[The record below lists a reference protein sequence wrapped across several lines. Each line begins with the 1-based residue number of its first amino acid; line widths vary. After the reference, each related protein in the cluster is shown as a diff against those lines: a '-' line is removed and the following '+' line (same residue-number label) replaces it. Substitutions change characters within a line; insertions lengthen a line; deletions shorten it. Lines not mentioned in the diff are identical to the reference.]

1 MSDKA
6 EKTCPLCAEEMDLT
20 DQQLKPCN
28 CGYEICV
35 WCWNHIME
43 MAEKDG
49 TEGRCPA
56 CRTAYDKEKIVG
68 MAANCERAVARMTSE
83 RRQKSQKA
91 KPKASE
97 GRMHLTNVRVIQ
109 RNLVY
114 IIGLPINLAD
124 EDLLQRKEYFGQYG
138 KVLKVSISRTA
149 TGAIQHS
156 ANNSCCVYIT
166 YSREDDA
173 IRCIQSVHSY
183 ILDGRPLRA
192 CFGTTKYCHAWIRNM
207 PCSVPDCLYLHDFGS
222 QEDSFTKDEIVSAFT
237 RSRVQQIIGAT
248 NNMHRRSGN
257 ALPPPADEYINSN
270 ITSTAKPIAKNS
282 SNCSYNLIELV
293 PFPQIIENPNNGS
306 CADIVAGKSNS
317 LPTAASWVMRVS
329 ATLPANKNLS
339 GPVRPPSNQPKASN
353 GPQVP
358 GTEVVSTTISIQ
370 TVQPM
375 EAVATSKVHH
385 KLDPLEL
392 GKEYI
397 DALSSTNEEATLD
410 SIPATATS
418 NQYITCRPTS
428 KSSEKDIATP
438 SSRTSSSESTKPF
451 SSPGSVEDESS
462 HIVMDFQGLCCGL
475 SSIGLESQFEKDRSL
490 PVVPNSSISKH
501 VSVNLP
507 GSHGPQ
513 EEKSGQFTECKSFQ
527 ASMAAPTMED
537 SPDFDDLQFKGLEDM
552 HHLPPISS
560 TPHLP
565 HNLNQSSYL
574 SWQAGDVSNQSN
586 LDGHSGNV
594 PLEHKEVLPSRS
606 ENLISNGFIT
616 NEASSFFNLDAT
628 VQHSSLFS
636 EVGFGSYLGKHDSTV
651 APLHSNASDVGE
663 SSIISKILSL
673 DADAWEDSL
682 TSPYSFAKL
691 LRESNRQHDSLK
703 MPSLFKESDCRQSRF
718 SFARQEE
725 FSNHASDVEHS
736 LSNIRH
742 SADQYPAPNGLLK
755 NKDIFTDKHQNV
767 FSSSSSMD
775 SDNFLGSHSFI
786 SSSVHVYLFSFG
798 SQTHVVMK
806 PRCNHFIALYGT
818 LQFVVSKAPT
828 SVPPGFAVPNR
839 APPPGFSPHGT
850 MQKPFDSSASHL
862 RWTSAQAAGNS
873 GPCGD
878 IPFVD
883 PAILEVGK
891 GLQAIGLNNLGCDMR
906 QTPSSQLNP
915 FEHEARLQLLMQQS
929 SSGYQNLRCWFC
941 GDTPDSGPK
950 RQQHMC
956 LMVAVSKDKLSTFD
970 SCILAG
976 GLHLSQTGNVL
987 LLVTKTVSNSRINY
1001 FACLFWEASCKLL

>member
-1 MSDKA
+1 
-6 EKTCPLCAEEMDLT
+6 
-20 DQQLKPCN
+20 
-28 CGYEICV
+28 
-35 WCWNHIME
+35 ME

-68 MAANCERAVARMTSE
+68 MAANCERVVAGMTSE

-97 GRMHLTNVRVIQ
+97 GRMHLNNVRVIQ

-114 IIGLPINLAD
+114 IIGLPLNLAD
-124 EDLLQRKEYFGQYG
+124 EALLQQKEYFGQYG

-166 YSREDDA
+166 YSKEDDA

-183 ILDGRPLRA
+183 ILDGRSLRA

-257 ALPPPADEYINSN
+257 VLPPPADEYIHSN
-270 ITSTAKPIAKNS
+270 ITSTAKPIANKS
-282 SNCSYNLIELV
+282 SNIV
-293 PFPQIIENPNNGS
+293 ENQNGGS

-329 ATLPANKNLS
+329 ATLPSKNLS

-358 GTEVVSTTISIQ
+358 TEVVSTNRSIQ
-370 TVQPM
+370 SVQPM
-375 EAVATSKVHH
+375 EAEATSRVHH

-397 DALSSTNEEATLD
+397 DDDGQIALSSTNEAATLD
-410 SIPATATS
+410 SIPASATS
-418 NQYITCRPTS
+418 NQHLPCRPSS
-428 KSSEKDIATP
+428 KGIERDSATP
-438 SSRTSSSESTKPF
+438 PSRTSSLESTKPF
-451 SSPGSVEDESS
+451 CSLGTVEDESS
-462 HIVMDFQGLCCGL
+462 HIDMDFQGLCCGL
-475 SSIGLESQFEKDRSL
+475 SSIGLQSHFEKEHSL
-490 PVVPNSSISKH
+490 PVVPNSSISNH

-507 GSHGPQ
+507 GNRPR
-513 EEKSGQFTECKSFQ
+513 EEKSGQFIESKSFPV
-527 ASMAAPTMED
+527 SMADLRMD
-537 SPDFDDLQFKGLEDM
+537 GSPDFDDLQFKGLEAM

-565 HNLNQSSYL
+565 HNLNQSSYQ

-586 LDGHSGNV
+586 LDGHSRNV
-594 PLEHKEVLPSRS
+594 PLKHEEVALPSTS
-606 ENLISNGFIT
+606 KNLISNGFNN
-616 NEASSFFNLDAT
+616 NEAIGFFNLDAT
-628 VQHSSLFS
+628 VQHSSVFS
-636 EVGFGSYLGKHDSTV
+636 DVEFGDYLGRHDRIVT
-651 APLHSNASDVGE
+651 PLHPNVASDVGE

-673 DADAWEDSL
+673 DSDAWEDSL
-682 TSPYSFAKL
+682 TSPHSFAKFL
-691 LRESNRQHDSLK
+691 SESNKQHDCLK
-703 MPSLFKESDCRQSRF
+703 IPSLSKESDCRQSRF

-725 FSNHASDVEHS
+725 FSNHVSDMEHS
-736 LSNIRH
+736 LGNIRH
-742 SADQYPAPNGLLK
+742 SADQYPAPNGWLK

-775 SDNFLGSHSFI
+775 SDKFLSSHSFI
-786 SSSVHVYLFSFG
+786 SSS
-798 SQTHVVMK
+798 
-806 PRCNHFIALYGT
+806 
-818 LQFVVSKAPT
+818 VSKAPT

-839 APPPGFSPHGT
+839 APPPGFSTHGT
-850 MQKPFDSSASHL
+850 MHKPFDSSASHL
-862 RWTSAQAAGNS
+862 QPKSAPAAGNS
-873 GPCGD
+873 GWYGD

-883 PAILEVGK
+883 PAILEFGK
-891 GLQAIGLNNLGCDMR
+891 GLQAAGMNNLGSDLR
-906 QTPSSQLNP
+906 HTSSPQLNP
-915 FEHEARLQLLMQQS
+915 FDHEARLKLLMQQS
-929 SSGYQNLRCWFC
+929 SSEYQNLRCQGHLMNRFSPPS
-941 GDTPDSGPK
+941 DTYGISSTLLNQPQPDNLSSFMQSPA
-950 RQQHMC
+950 QQYRNAHMSTGHLGSLKGVKSINDLGVSD
-956 LMVAVSKDKLSTFD
+956 LMPN
-970 SCILAG
+970 G
-976 GLHLSQTGNVL
+976 GLGFNKFIPTYEDLKCQM
-987 LLVTKTVSNSRINY
+987 SNSSNLYNRG
-1001 FACLFWEASCKLL
+1001 FAM

>member
-282 SNCSYNLIELV
+282 SN
-293 PFPQIIENPNNGS
+293 IIENPNNGS

-786 SSSVHVYLFSFG
+786 SSSV
-798 SQTHVVMK
+798 
-806 PRCNHFIALYGT
+806 
-818 LQFVVSKAPT
+818 SKAPT

-929 SSGYQNLRCWFC
+929 SSGYQNLRFQDYPMNRFSPPS
-941 GDTPDSGPK
+941 DTYGISSKVLNQPQPNNLSSFTQSPA
-950 RQQHMC
+950 QQYRNAHMSTGHLGSLKGVKSINDLGVSD
-956 LMVAVSKDKLSTFD
+956 LMTN
-970 SCILAG
+970 G
-976 GLHLSQTGNVL
+976 GIGFNKFIPSYEDLKCQM
-987 LLVTKTVSNSRINY
+987 SNSSNLYNRG
-1001 FACLFWEASCKLL
+1001 FAM

>member
-786 SSSVHVYLFSFG
+786 SSSV
-798 SQTHVVMK
+798 
-806 PRCNHFIALYGT
+806 
-818 LQFVVSKAPT
+818 SKAPT

-970 SCILAG
+970 SCI
-976 GLHLSQTGNVL
+976 
-987 LLVTKTVSNSRINY
+987 VSREI
-1001 FACLFWEASCKLL
+1001 

>member
-1 MSDKA
+1 MSDKG
-6 EKTCPLCAEEMDLT
+6 EKTCPLCTEEMDLT

-56 CRTAYDKEKIVG
+56 CRNAYDKEKIVG

-114 IIGLPINLAD
+114 IIGLPLNLAD

-166 YSREDDA
+166 FSKEDDA

-248 NNMHRRSGN
+248 NNMHRCAGN
-257 ALPPPADEYINSN
+257 VLPPPADDYINSS
-270 ITSTAKPIAKNS
+270 ITSTAKPVAKNS
-282 SNCSYNLIELV
+282 SNIV
-293 PFPQIIENPNNGS
+293 ENPNKGS
-306 CADIVAGKSNS
+306 CTDIVAGKSNS

-329 ATLPANKNLS
+329 ATLPTNKNLS
-339 GPVRPPSNQPKASN
+339 GPVRPPSNQSKASN

-358 GTEVVSTTISIQ
+358 ETEVVSTTRSIQ

-385 KLDPLEL
+385 KLHPVELE
-392 GKEYI
+392 KEYI
-397 DALSSTNEEATLD
+397 DGDCQIALSQIALSSTNEEATLD

-428 KSSEKDIATP
+428 KGSERDIATP
-438 SSRTSSSESTKPF
+438 PSRTSSLESTKPF

-475 SSIGLESQFEKDRSL
+475 SSIGLESQFEKDHSL
-490 PVVPNSSISKH
+490 PVVPNSSISNH

-513 EEKSGQFTECKSFQ
+513 EEKKGQFTECKSSP

-537 SPDFDDLQFKGLEDM
+537 SPDFDDLQFKGL
-552 HHLPPISS
+552 
-560 TPHLP
+560 

-574 SWQAGDVSNQSN
+574 SWQAGDVGNQSN
-586 LDGHSGNV
+586 LDGHSRNV
-594 PLEHKEVLPSRS
+594 PLEHKEVLPLRS
-606 ENLISNGFIT
+606 ENLISNGFIN

-628 VQHSSLFS
+628 VQHSSMFS
-636 EVGFGSYLGKHDSTV
+636 EVGFGSSLGKHDSMV
-651 APLHSNASDVGE
+651 APLHSNVASDVGE

-673 DADAWEDSL
+673 DSDAWEDSL

-691 LRESNRQHDSLK
+691 LRESNRQPDSLK

-725 FSNHASDVEHS
+725 FSNHVSDVEHS
-736 LSNIRH
+736 LSDIRH

-755 NKDIFTDKHQNV
+755 NKDIFTDKHRNV

-786 SSSVHVYLFSFG
+786 SSS
-798 SQTHVVMK
+798 
-806 PRCNHFIALYGT
+806 
-818 LQFVVSKAPT
+818 VSKAPT

-839 APPPGFSPHGT
+839 APPPGFSPHG
-850 MQKPFDSSASHL
+850 MMHKPFDSSASHL
-862 RWTSAQAAGNS
+862 HLTSAPAAGNS

-891 GLQAIGLNNLGCDMR
+891 GLQAMGLNNLGCDMR
-906 QTPSSQLNP
+906 QTSSSQLNP
-915 FEHEARLQLLMQQS
+915 FDHEARLQLLMQQS
-929 SSGYQNLRCWFC
+929 GSGYQNLRFQDHPMNRFSPPRDIY
-941 GDTPDSGPK
+941 GISSTLLNQPQPDNLSSFTQSPA
-950 RQQHMC
+950 QQYRNAHMSTGHLGSLKGVKSINDLGVSD
-956 LMVAVSKDKLSTFD
+956 LMTN
-970 SCILAG
+970 G
-976 GLHLSQTGNVL
+976 GLGFNKFIPSYEDLKCQM
-987 LLVTKTVSNSRINY
+987 SNSSNLYNRG
-1001 FACLFWEASCKLL
+1001 FAM

>member
-970 SCILAG
+970 SCI
-976 GLHLSQTGNVL
+976 
-987 LLVTKTVSNSRINY
+987 VSREI
-1001 FACLFWEASCKLL
+1001 

>member
-1 MSDKA
+1 
-6 EKTCPLCAEEMDLT
+6 
-20 DQQLKPCN
+20 
-28 CGYEICV
+28 
-35 WCWNHIME
+35 
-43 MAEKDG
+43 
-49 TEGRCPA
+49 
-56 CRTAYDKEKIVG
+56 
-68 MAANCERAVARMTSE
+68 
-83 RRQKSQKA
+83 
-91 KPKASE
+91 
-97 GRMHLTNVRVIQ
+97 
-109 RNLVY
+109 
-114 IIGLPINLAD
+114 
-124 EDLLQRKEYFGQYG
+124 
-138 KVLKVSISRTA
+138 
-149 TGAIQHS
+149 
-156 ANNSCCVYIT
+156 
-166 YSREDDA
+166 
-173 IRCIQSVHSY
+173 
-183 ILDGRPLRA
+183 
-192 CFGTTKYCHAWIRNM
+192 
-207 PCSVPDCLYLHDFGS
+207 
-222 QEDSFTKDEIVSAFT
+222 
-237 RSRVQQIIGAT
+237 
-248 NNMHRRSGN
+248 
-257 ALPPPADEYINSN
+257 
-270 ITSTAKPIAKNS
+270 
-282 SNCSYNLIELV
+282 
-293 PFPQIIENPNNGS
+293 
-306 CADIVAGKSNS
+306 
-317 LPTAASWVMRVS
+317 MRVS

-565 HNLNQSSYL
+565 RNLNQSSYL

-606 ENLISNGFIT
+606 ENLISNGFIN

-636 EVGFGSYLGKHDSTV
+636 EVGFGSYLGKHDSMV
-651 APLHSNASDVGE
+651 APLHSNVASDVGE

-673 DADAWEDSL
+673 DSDAWEDSL

-742 SADQYPAPNGLLK
+742 SADQHPAPNGLLK

-786 SSSVHVYLFSFG
+786 SSSG
-798 SQTHVVMK
+798 K
-806 PRCNHFIALYGT
+806 CHFT
-818 LQFVVSKAPT
+818 
-828 SVPPGFAVPNR
+828 
-839 APPPGFSPHGT
+839 
-850 MQKPFDSSASHL
+850 
-862 RWTSAQAAGNS
+862 
-873 GPCGD
+873 C
-878 IPFVD
+878 
-883 PAILEVGK
+883 
-891 GLQAIGLNNLGCDMR
+891 C
-906 QTPSSQLNP
+906 
-915 FEHEARLQLLMQQS
+915 
-929 SSGYQNLRCWFC
+929 
-941 GDTPDSGPK
+941 
-950 RQQHMC
+950 
-956 LMVAVSKDKLSTFD
+956 
-970 SCILAG
+970 
-976 GLHLSQTGNVL
+976 
-987 LLVTKTVSNSRINY
+987 
-1001 FACLFWEASCKLL
+1001 